1 MLIPRVGMKCL
12 IGRGRDSGSSFAY
25 PIEKGI
31 IIKLEERYYSKEYE
45 LEVKIREGFTWLL
58 TIKINKDD
66 SIIATSDDTYSFE
79 LIPDTPINL
88 IKVRKVL

>member
-1 MLIPRVGMKCL
+1 MLIPKVGMKCK
-12 IGRGRDSGSSFAY
+12 IGRGRNSGSGFAY
-25 PIEKGI
+25 PIEKGV
-31 IIKLEERYYSKEYE
+31 IIKSDEDYNRNYE

-79 LIPDTPINL
+79 LVPDTPINL